1 MTRIIA
7 RTLFVLAAAA
17 PALALA
23 PKPLSP
29 QPDPPGKP
37 PTVTLAKGTKC
48 ARLAPG
54 RVRCTL
60 PTGAVLDLLGCRRD
74 QNRQLV
80 ADQGHFVPA
89 PGKPGWTARG
99 ARVAS
104 GPKAAG
110 VPLPADYVKIDDEVT
125 WLPAVVSFTGLIDPD
140 PPTKP

>member
-1 MTRIIA
+1 MTKIIA

-17 PALALA
+17 PAWALA

-29 QPDPPGKP
+29 QPRPAGEAAHGDAGQRHEVRQARARPGPLHAPDRRGARSSGVPPRPEP
-37 PTVTLAKGTKC
+37 PA
-48 ARLAPG
+48 G
-54 RVRCTL
+54 R
-60 PTGAVLDLLGCRRD
+60 GSGDFA
-74 QNRQLV
+74 
-80 ADQGHFVPA
+80 PA

-125 WLPAVVSFTGLIDPD
+125 WLPAVVSFTGLIDPE